1 MHTYIHTWEDLPTAI
16 SYTYLLQRGSV
27 FRARSITD
35 DVGLL
40 LFLQPYTTAFSTAV
54 CVASAMLSCTE
65 ADSDVRMVRILLSS
79 FQFFCFSFSETLYH
93 ANCNAQVQCQYLTEQ
108 IERSNRDFQVPVV
121 IGVSMHDSPS
131 SLAYNILRSGRVPL
145 LAQGKTIRLRAFH

>member
-1 MHTYIHTWEDLPTAI
+1 MLTYIHWKIFQPRFHILTYYREEAYSERVVSPMMWGCCYFYSRIILHSALQYALRRPCLKQTRMSVWFV
-16 SYTYLLQRGSV
+16 SYYLH
-27 FRARSITD
+27 
-35 DVGLL
+35 
-40 LFLQPYTTAFSTAV
+40 
-54 CVASAMLSCTE
+54 LS
-65 ADSDVRMVRILLSS
+65 
-79 FQFFCFSFSETLYH
+79 FFCFSFSETLYH
-93 ANCNAQVQCQYLTEQ
+93 AKCNAQVQCQYLTEQ